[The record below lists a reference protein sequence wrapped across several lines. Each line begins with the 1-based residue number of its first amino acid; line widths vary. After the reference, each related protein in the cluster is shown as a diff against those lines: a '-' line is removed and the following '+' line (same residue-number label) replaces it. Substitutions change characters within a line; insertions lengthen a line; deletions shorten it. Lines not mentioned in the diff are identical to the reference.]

1 MYQAVCRACYNK
13 FDAAQAAYE
22 SSSRANEAA
31 AKHKESQVLKRM
43 KSIENHECDPALKK
57 RVVQAV

>member
-13 FDAAQAAYE
+13 FHAAQAACE
-22 SSSRANEAA
+22 SSARANEVT

-57 RVVQAV
+57 RIAV